1 MLFIFVKPSSEE
13 NNLVCFRY
21 EGMYGFYKGIL
32 PNLLRVTPACCIT
45 FLVYEEIISLSHK
58 RKRETIEVKK
68 S

>member
-1 MLFIFVKPSSEE
+1 MDVLRQIWK
-13 NNLVCFRY
+13 Y

-45 FLVYEEIISLSHK
+45 FLVYEKIISLSHK
-58 RKRETIEVKK
+58 SKRETIEVKK